1 MSQRAC
7 PKCGCEQ
14 PDYHTECSQC
24 GIVFAKYTAEY
35 ESFLR
40 AQASGT
46 LHPPSPR
53 VRPLTLVLLLAYLG
67 LGWYAIDY
75 YEITDKLVLLSGS
88 EEGISSGGSFSLRK
102 RSRIE
107 LPAVATSGDDPAVV
121 ACHGVVVYPGAT
133 AVSDRTAVS
142 DEPGQVLY
150 ETDQSMEDVVAFYRS
165 MLGET
170 RLLRSPIEVPAD
182 SPIVET
188 RTEVPGRYARW
199 FLRIVDAEGGA
210 LDVDLELQTPFF
222 DAGGSFNPDVTLIS
236 LTDRTATLPAD

>member
-14 PDYHTECSQC
+14 PEYHTECTQC

-35 ESFLR
+35 DSFLR
-40 AQASGT
+40 AQASAT

-67 LGWYAIDY
+67 LGWYAIEY
-75 YEITDKLVLLSGS
+75 YEVTDKLNLMTGP
-88 EEGISSGGSFSLRK
+88 EEGISSGGSFTLRK
-102 RSRIE
+102 RTRIE
-107 LPAVATSGDDPAVV
+107 LPAVATSEGEDAVV

-142 DEPGQVLY
+142 DDPGVVLY
-150 ETDQSMEDVVAFYRS
+150 ETDQTLDAVVAFYQS

-170 RLLRSPIEVPAD
+170 RLIRDVIEVPAD
-182 SPIVET
+182 SPIAET
-188 RTEVPGRYARW
+188 RSEVPGRRARW
-199 FLRIVDAEGGA
+199 FVRTLDAEGRA
-210 LDVDLELQTPFF
+210 LDVDLELQSPFF
-222 DAGGSFNPDVTLIS
+222 DAGGSFNPDDTLIF
-236 LTDRTATLPAD
+236 LADRTAPPPAP